1 MQRTNRK
8 AQNLM
13 PLASGDSVIMFSDG
27 SLVMDLGALIELG
40 RGHRTTRNS
49 KQPSS
54 GQGRSSAEES
64 IGVSNGS

>member
-13 PLASGDSVIMFSDG
+13 PLVSGDSVIMFGDG

-40 RGHRTTRNS
+40 RGHRCWGAVRD
-49 KQPSS
+49 Q
-54 GQGRSSAEES
+54 RWR
-64 IGVSNGS
+64 

>member
-40 RGHRTTRNS
+40 QDHRCWGAVRD
-49 KQPSS
+49 Q
-54 GQGRSSAEES
+54 RWR
-64 IGVSNGS
+64 